1 MVSIQPKEILKKYWG
16 HDSFRPLQE
25 EIVQSIL
32 AEHDTLA
39 LLPTGGG
46 KSVCFQVPAMA
57 QDGICLVISPLIALM
72 KDQVENLKNKGIPAL
87 CMFTGMPYRDIVQ
100 TLRDAA
106 FGYYK
111 FLYCSPERV
120 QSSLFLEYLPAMN
133 ISFIAI
139 DEAHCISQW
148 GYDFRPSYLNIA
160 RLRDQK
166 PKLPVLALTASAT
179 PEVRDDIMKQLRFRN
194 GAVFSGSFARPNLS
208 YHVVQSDSRIH
219 TLLKLV
225 KRSSGSGIVY
235 CKSRKRT
242 QEIAELL
249 KQQHISADF
258 YHAGL
263 PQETR
268 NERQENWIRSKT
280 RFMVCT
286 NAFGMGI
293 DKPDVRVVLHVDC
306 PDSLEHYYQEAG
318 RAGRDGA
325 VAHAVL
331 LTDASTAEGLKAM
344 PASRYP
350 SMAVIRKIYQALGD
364 YLQIASGTG
373 EERYFDFDLPEFTR
387 RFSLDIF
394 ETMYAMQALEQEN
407 IISMT
412 EQMFLPSLVQFTTD
426 RETIEYTESRHKEYE
441 PVIKGLLRTYSGI
454 WDQPTGISE
463 KQLAK
468 ILRKT
473 EHEIKTAL
481 TFLSELGVV
490 KYEPRK
496 ETPQVRYLQHRVK
509 ADDLFINQEKYLA
522 RKNAFTKRVLAM
534 AGYADEKNI
543 CRTRYICRY
552 FGEEQVNDCGVCDNC
567 VKKSRTETGRNGF
580 EIIVAEL
587 NTHLDNHPMHPQ
599 DLLAVL
605 PGNQETIQKVISY
618 LVDEGKI
625 RMNEEGKLTRS

>member
-1 MVSIQPKEILKKYWG
+1 MSKQPKEILKQYWG
-16 HDSFRPLQE
+16 HDAFRPLQE
-25 EIVQSIL
+25 EIVNSIL
-32 AEHDTLA
+32 GKHDTLA

-57 QDGICLVISPLIALM
+57 MDGICLVISPLIALM
-72 KDQVENLKNKGIPAL
+72 KDQVENLKQKGIPAL
-87 CMFTGMPYRDIVQ
+87 CLFTGMPYREIVQ
-100 TLRDAA
+100 TLREAA
-106 FGYYK
+106 FGNCK

-133 ISFIAI
+133 ICFIAI

-148 GYDFRPSYLNIA
+148 GYDFRPSYLNISK
-160 RLRDQK
+160 LRDHK
-166 PKLPVLALTASAT
+166 PQLPVLALTASAT
-179 PEVRDDIMKQLRFRN
+179 PEVRDDIMKQLKFRN
-194 GAVFSGSFARPNLS
+194 GVVFSGSFARPNLS
-208 YHVVQSDSRIH
+208 YNVVQSDSRIH
-219 TLLKLV
+219 TLVKLV

-242 QEIAELL
+242 QEIADLL
-249 KQQHISADF
+249 KQEKISADF

-268 NERQENWIRSKT
+268 HERQENWIRGKT
-280 RFMVCT
+280 RFIVCT

-293 DKPDVRVVLHVDC
+293 DKPDVRVVLHLDC

-325 VAHAVL
+325 AAYAVL
-331 LTDASTAEGLKAM
+331 LTDASTVEDLKAL

-350 SMAVIRKIYQALGD
+350 TMALIRKIYQALGD

-412 EQMFLPSLVQFTTD
+412 EQMFLPSLIQFTSD
-426 RETIEYTESRHKEYE
+426 RDTIEYTEGRYPTYE
-441 PVIKGLLRTYSGI
+441 PLIKTLLRTYSGI

-468 ILRKT
+468 ILRAN
-473 EHEIKTAL
+473 EEEIKTAL
-481 TFLSELGVV
+481 KFLSDLGIL

-496 ETPQVRYLQHRVK
+496 ETPQVRYLQHRIK
-509 ADDLFINQEKYLA
+509 SDDLYINQEKYLA
-522 RKNAFTKRVLAM
+522 RKKAFTTRVMAM
-534 AGYADEKNI
+534 AGYAAEKLD
-543 CRTRYICRY
+543 CRTKYICRY
-552 FGEEQVNDCGVCDNC
+552 FGDIIKDDCGICDNC
-567 VKKSRTETGRNGF
+567 IQKKKAGSGKEEF
-580 EIIVAEL
+580 EKIVDEL
-587 NTHLDNHPMHPQ
+587 NEQLNKN
-599 DLLAVL
+599 DLLL
-605 PGNQETIQKVISY
+605 KDISTTIPGNPETIHKVISY
-618 LVDEGKI
+618 LIDEGKI
-625 RMNEEGKLTRS
+625 RFNEEGKLTRM